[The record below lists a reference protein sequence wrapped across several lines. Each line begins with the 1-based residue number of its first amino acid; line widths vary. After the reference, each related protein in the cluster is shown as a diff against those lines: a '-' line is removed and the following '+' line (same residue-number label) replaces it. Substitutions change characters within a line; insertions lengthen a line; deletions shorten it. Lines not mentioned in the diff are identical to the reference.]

1 MKRSVACMLASGG
14 VVLTFTTVPVKAL
27 APTITLYPTYGKFE
41 LDNRPYTHDM
51 KIVCRYDFQNAHG
64 KKEYKTDTV
73 DKHGVYVNTFLYAR
87 NSDCVSYKGQMT
99 YFLDGERYGTIEKM
113 Y

>member
-1 MKRSVACMLASGG
+1 MKKSFVCAIAAIGFASAIY
-14 VVLTFTTVPVKAL
+14 TTPVKAL
-27 APTITLYPTYGKFE
+27 TPTITLYPTYGKFE
-41 LDNRPYTHDM
+41 FDNRPYLHDM

-99 YFLDGERYGTIEKM
+99 YFLDGERYGTIEKL

>member
-1 MKRSVACMLASGG
+1 MKKSFLCTIAAIGFASAIY
-14 VVLTFTTVPVKAL
+14 TTPVKAL
-27 APTITLYPTYGKFE
+27 TPTITLYPTYGKFE
-41 LDNRPYTHDM
+41 LDNRPYLHDM

-99 YFLDGERYGTIEKM
+99 YFLDGERYGTIEKL